1 MDELLNQVTQFAT
14 AIFIGFTETI
24 VALVRIDNDRGR
36 VEEIE
41 PFVQDFLKNCRYHF
55 KSMFFFF
62 FLIFRYRFL
71 SLDG

>member
-24 VALVRIDNDRGR
+24 VALVCIDNDRGR

-41 PFVQDFLKNCRYHF
+41 PFVQDFLKKIVDIILNPC
-55 KSMFFFF
+55 FFFF
-62 FLIFRYRFL
+62 F
-71 SLDG
+71 